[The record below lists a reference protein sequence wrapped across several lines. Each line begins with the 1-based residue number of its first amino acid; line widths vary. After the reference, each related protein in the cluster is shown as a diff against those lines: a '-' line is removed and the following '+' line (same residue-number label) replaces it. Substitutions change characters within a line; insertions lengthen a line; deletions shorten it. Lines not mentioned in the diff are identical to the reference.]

1 VTTGSLARVI
11 GPIAVAEIY
20 EVWGTYVLFTIV
32 TATLVLSFVITI
44 VFWRQ
49 LVTQV
54 EAAAK
59 KQGGTQPIYQLGEL
73 VEQVPEELVEGIS
86 MEKQ

>member
-1 VTTGSLARVI
+1 MTTGSLARVI

-54 EAAAK
+54 EAVAK
-59 KQGGTQPIYQLGEL
+59 KQGGAQPIYQLKEL

>member
-1 VTTGSLARVI
+1 MTTGSLARVI

-54 EAAAK
+54 EAEAK
-59 KQGGTQPIYQLGEL
+59 NQGGTQPIYQLREL
-73 VEQVPEELVEGIS
+73 VEQVPEELGEGIL
-86 MEKQ
+86 EKQ